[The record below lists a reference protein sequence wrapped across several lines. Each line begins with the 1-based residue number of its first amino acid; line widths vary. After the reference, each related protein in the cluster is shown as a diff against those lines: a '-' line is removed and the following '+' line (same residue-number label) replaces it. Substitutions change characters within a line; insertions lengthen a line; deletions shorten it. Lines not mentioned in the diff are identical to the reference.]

1 MTWFAAATALIVAAA
16 LLVVPGLLVA
26 LAAGVRGVL
35 AAGLAPVLSVSVV
48 AMTAVAAHI
57 LGKPLGAVTL
67 TAGTSVA
74 LLAVA
79 AVRLVV
85 QGAGRGGSPAPGPD
99 GVRPLVAGLL
109 GAAVGAASIGVGL
122 ARGMGPADRWPQTFD
137 AVFHLSAV
145 DHVLRTGDGSA
156 LTLGTLVT
164 PDRARAFYPAAWHD
178 LVALVASWT
187 GVDPPTAANAVALT
201 AAAVAWPLGCVALTR
216 VALGPAPVP
225 LAAAGALAG
234 AVTASPV
241 VLTGY
246 GTLWPN
252 ALATA
257 LLPAC
262 LALLADLLGLG
273 PRPAVPRGVGWPLL
287 GASTAGLALAHPNA
301 VVALLVLGS
310 AALVLGWW
318 GRGGRARVISLSTAA
333 VVGWLVAL
341 SPAFDA
347 QRSTS
352 WPARE
357 RLPQALGEWLALAPQ
372 RLPIPALVAGLTLV
386 GCVLAAVRPGLRWL
400 LAVHVTD
407 GALFVLVAGSD
418 GTVSRLVS
426 GAWWDD
432 PFRLAALV
440 GLAGVPLAAVGVD
453 AITRWPAARLPR
465 AGRSSIVTALS
476 SALVALLVVACAAS
490 GSADTSRVVAMWYR
504 PDSMLTPT
512 ESAFVGSIGAVVPAA
527 ERVAGNPWDGAAL
540 TGPLAR
546 REAVFPHLV
555 GRWGSDRDLLATSLS
570 SVATTTGVCAALDRL
585 HVRHVLVG
593 PSGFWSGDRR
603 RALFGGLSV
612 AGHPGFAEVA
622 RAGRVSLWRITA
634 CGDATGQRPAGRER
648 AAGPRG

>member
-1 MTWFAAATALIVAAA
+1 M
-16 LLVVPGLLVA
+16 
-26 LAAGVRGVL
+26 
-35 AAGLAPVLSVSVV
+35 
-48 AMTAVAAHI
+48 
-57 LGKPLGAVTL
+57 
-67 TAGTSVA
+67 
-74 LLAVA
+74 
-79 AVRLVV
+79 
-85 QGAGRGGSPAPGPD
+85 
-99 GVRPLVAGLL
+99 
-109 GAAVGAASIGVGL
+109 
-122 ARGMGPADRWPQTFD
+122 
-137 AVFHLSAV
+137 
-145 DHVLRTGDGSA
+145 
-156 LTLGTLVT
+156 
-164 PDRARAFYPAAWHD
+164 
-178 LVALVASWT
+178 
-187 GVDPPTAANAVALT
+187 
-201 AAAVAWPLGCVALTR
+201 
-216 VALGPAPVP
+216 
-225 LAAAGALAG
+225 
-234 AVTASPV
+234 
-241 VLTGY
+241 
-246 GTLWPN
+246 
-252 ALATA
+252 
-257 LLPAC
+257 
-262 LALLADLLGLG
+262 
-273 PRPAVPRGVGWPLL
+273 PRGVGWPLL

-372 RLPIPALVAGLTLV
+372 RVPIPALVAGLTLV

-400 LAVHVTD
+400 LAVHVTG

-648 AAGPRG
+648 AAGLRG